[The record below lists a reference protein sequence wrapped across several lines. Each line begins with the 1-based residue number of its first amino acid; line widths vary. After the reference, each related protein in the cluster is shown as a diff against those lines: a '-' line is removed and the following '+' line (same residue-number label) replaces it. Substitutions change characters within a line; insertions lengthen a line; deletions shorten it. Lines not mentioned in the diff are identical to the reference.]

1 MAAAVNVFSKIEK
14 ETLSLSAP
22 ALFDA
27 LLLALMLSLAS
38 SKFVL
43 APGMSADF
51 GEDFALPSM
60 ASPECANA
68 SESLSVL
75 TAKGN
80 SMIIFDGTIFT
91 PDTFAAN
98 MKKSRR
104 GGVLLIKADK
114 NISVQELIKIAQAAK
129 AGGFERVHIAA
140 NPEK

>member
-43 APGMSADF
+43 APGMSADL
-51 GEDFALPSM
+51 GDDFALPSIS
-60 ASPECANA
+60 APEYANA

-80 SMIIFDGTIFT
+80 SMIIFDGSIFT